1 MKWLAQVVQHSVA
14 NRALE
19 DVVIIAKEVVELVAQ
34 ENVSILAKTVVN
46 IVVQE
51 GVRMVAEIIV
61 ATLAHTIVHIN
72 ASMVA
77 LAKQVMEQHSNVDFI
92 KSLIE

>member
-34 ENVSILAKTVVN
+34 ENVSIHAETLVN
-46 IVVQE
+46 IVVLELKHQ
-51 GVRMVAEIIV
+51 VLVYLEIGG
-61 ATLAHTIVHIN
+61 
-72 ASMVA
+72 
-77 LAKQVMEQHSNVDFI
+77 
-92 KSLIE
+92 